1 MLDIVLELS
10 GRVPSS
16 KSSEESINKKLR
28 TQPIEQ
34 SIENFLK
41 YEKKR
46 LETGIIQ
53 ESTYRRKRLTLKTH
67 LTQYLKSQGITKTRQ
82 ITDTTFN
89 DYLFF
94 RSGKTRLTWN
104 NELITIKDFL
114 SNWLVVH
121 RLIQPEIVS
130 NRKLLPTV
138 KITQEDLLSN
148 PGINSK
154 DWKIINQE
162 IRRWVKEGSNDI
174 NPRVHLWRMCFW
186 TFTLVSKNSGCRPQE
201 LMDLRWKDL
210 EIRDVGRISETKY
223 REEVEELESDGID
236 VIGDLD
242 KTSNEWSSSP
252 EELGRVERLICYI
265 TVTSSKT
272 KQTREVPT
280 NLGSVIIRWKQYIDK
295 YLVDHNINEEIT
307 SNDYVFGNIRNE
319 CKPYPY
325 TMYSK
330 IWCDIRRSV
339 KDRLEGHKFSNH
351 PYTIYS
357 MRSTFIENHLIN
369 RLDLFLL
376 SRISGHDPKVLLK
389 HYERIDI
396 RLRSEEITNL
406 PFGKRSKE
414 DIKIEII

>member
-1 MLDIVLELS
+1 VLDIVLEFS

-28 TQPIEQ
+28 TQPIQ
-34 SIENFLK
+34 RSVDNFLE

-46 LETGIIQ
+46 LDTGIIKERTYSRKYHILKNHLIPYL
-53 ESTYRRKRLTLKTH
+53 ESE
-67 LTQYLKSQGITKTRQ
+67 GVTKTRQ
-82 ITDTTFN
+82 IKETTFKN
-89 DYLFF
+89 YLFY
-94 RSGKTRLTWN
+94 RSGMSKLTWY
-104 NELITIKDFL
+104 NELRTIKEYL
-114 SNWLVVH
+114 SNWLVVN
-121 RLIQPEIVS
+121 RLIEPEVVS
-130 NRKLLPTV
+130 NKKLLPPV

-154 DWKIINQE
+154 DWKILNQE
-162 IRRWVKEGSNDI
+162 IRRWVKEGSN
-174 NPRVHLWRMCFW
+174 NVNHRVHLWRMCFW

-223 REEVEELESDGID
+223 REEVEELESEGID

-252 EELGRVERLICYI
+252 GELGRVQRLICYL

-272 KQTREVPT
+272 KQSREIPT
-280 NLGSVIIRWKQYIDK
+280 NLGSVIVRWKEYIDN
-295 YLVDHNINEEIT
+295 YMNNHNIKRNLT
-307 SNDYVFGNIRNE
+307 GNDRVFGNLNNE
-319 CKPYPY
+319 SKPYPY
-325 TMYSK
+325 TMYTQCWSE
-330 IWCDIRRSV
+330 RRTKV
-339 KDRLEGHKFSNH
+339 KGHLEGHKFSNH

-376 SRISGHDPKVLLK
+376 SRITGHDPKVLLK

-406 PFGKRSKE
+406 PFGERSKE

>member
-1 MLDIVLELS
+1 MFASDPATSSSCCPAWPSRSFPGISPGFGGLTCDTLS
-10 GRVPSS
+10 V
-16 KSSEESINKKLR
+16 
-28 TQPIEQ
+28 
-34 SIENFLK
+34 
-41 YEKKR
+41 
-46 LETGIIQ
+46 
-53 ESTYRRKRLTLKTH
+53 
-67 LTQYLKSQGITKTRQ
+67 
-82 ITDTTFN
+82 
-89 DYLFF
+89 
-94 RSGKTRLTWN
+94 RSHS
-104 NELITIKDFL
+104 
-114 SNWLVVH
+114 SNWGRGRH
-121 RLIQPEIVS
+121 GE
-130 NRKLLPTV
+130 T
-138 KITQEDLLSN
+138 KIPSQSMR
-148 PGINSK
+148 G
-154 DWKIINQE
+154 
-162 IRRWVKEGSNDI
+162 
-174 NPRVHLWRMCFW
+174 
-186 TFTLVSKNSGCRPQE
+186 TFTLVMKNGGFRPQE

-280 NLGSVIIRWKQYIDK
+280 KLGSVIIRWKQYIDK
-295 YLVDHNINEEIT
+295 YLDDHNIKKEIT
-307 SNDYVFGNIRNE
+307 GNDYVFGNIRNE

-325 TMYSK
+325 PMYSK
-330 IWCDIRRSV
+330 IWCQIRRSV